1 MRLVTCLY
9 IALAC
14 ICLVEVAQTDLV
26 DGETV
31 PDIPNTED
39 SVLPDKPAVPSDSPA
54 KGVVVL
60 PDEPA
65 EGVELEDEVQD
76 DVVKEGVG
84 EDAGSDPTK
93 VDDINSGSDDV
104 AIKSEVEA
112 EESETDEKEPE
123 SETNEQQKDENDQ
136 KGEEGITDKKDDLND
151 NPQVVDPDTI
161 SEETDARFH
170 TVKLMLYIIAP
181 VSALVV
187 IYFIM
192 KGLKGNSH
200 MFLNRYHIV
209 GARGD
214 NIELRPLGYESD
226 DEEDIVFD
234 SARQT

>member
-9 IALAC
+9 IILAC
-14 ICLVEVAQTDLV
+14 IYLVVVVQTDPAN
-26 DGETV
+26 DV
-31 PDIPNTED
+31 PIPDTPNTDD
-39 SVLPDKPAVPSDSPA
+39 SVLSDKPAE
-54 KGVVVL
+54 K
-60 PDEPA
+60 
-65 EGVELEDEVQD
+65 VEVEDKVEDEVE
-76 DVVKEGVG
+76 VVKDG
-84 EDAGSDPTK
+84 EEEENSGSGLDDPTK
-93 VDDINSGSDDV
+93 VDDIDSGSDD
-104 AIKSEVEA
+104 AAKQIEA
-112 EESETDEKEPE
+112 LAKESETDEKELE
-123 SETNEQQKDENDQ
+123 SETNEHQKDENNE
-136 KGEEGITDKKDDLND
+136 KGDAVITDKKDDLND

-214 NIELRPLGYESD
+214 NIELRPLGYDSD